1 MKIKEY
7 YRRMV
12 EWMEKHNIERK
23 FRITYDIIANIVLVL
38 AVAGFL
44 LLVFAG
50 GVGAGYFA
58 SLVKDEPIQP
68 YEEMKKEIY
77 NYEETSKLY
86 FADNIFI
93 GDIRADLHREE
104 VSLDEVSDLV
114 KQAVIATEDELF
126 YEHDG
131 VVPKA
136 ILRALFQEVTN
147 AEQKTGGST

>member
-1 MKIKEY
+1 M
-7 YRRMV
+7 
-12 EWMEKHNIERK
+12 
-23 FRITYDIIANIVLVL
+23 
-38 AVAGFL
+38 
-44 LLVFAG
+44 LVFAG

-77 NYEETSKLY
+77 NYEETSRLY
-86 FADNIFI
+86 FADNIYI
-93 GDIRADLHREE
+93 GDIRADLRREE

-126 YEHDG
+126 HEHDG